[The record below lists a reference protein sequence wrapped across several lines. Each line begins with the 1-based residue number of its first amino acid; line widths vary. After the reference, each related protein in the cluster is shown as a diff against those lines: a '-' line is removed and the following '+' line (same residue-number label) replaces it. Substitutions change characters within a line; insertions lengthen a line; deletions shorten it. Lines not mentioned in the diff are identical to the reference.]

1 MISIVEAGAQL
12 RARRVSSLELTRAC
26 LDKIEKLNPKVNAF
40 ITVLRGEAEKQ
51 AAERDAELA
60 RGVDRGPLHGI
71 PVAYKD
77 LIFTKGIRTTAGSR
91 VYENFVPDHDAKLVQ
106 DFDKA
111 GVVLVGKTG
120 LHELAYGVTSN
131 NPHFG
136 PVRNPHDLERVPG
149 GSSGGS
155 GAAVVTDMAY
165 MAMGSDTGGSIRIPA
180 SFCGCVG
187 LKPTFGRVPRDGCF
201 PLGFSLDHMGPLAR
215 TTRDCAISLEAISS
229 LRGSVL
235 PSGAAT
241 IKGLRIGLPENYYFD
256 RTQPEVAA
264 GVRKMADAA
273 SWLGAQVRPIR
284 VPDID
289 AINAVARVIL
299 FVEASAAL
307 SPHLHK
313 RELFGADVLALFDQG
328 RLVSGV
334 DYLNAQRLRRKYQK
348 EFAKIWKDVDCLFVP
363 GTPTT
368 APKIGQTRMTIDG
381 VEDDVR
387 LATTRPV
394 RAVNALGLP
403 VLSLPTGMD
412 PAGLPMGV
420 QIIGKPWDE
429 ATLIRIGSALEDAGA
444 AVLTPPAILKS

>member
-1 MISIVEAGAQL
+1 MISIVEAGARL

-26 LDKIEKLNPKVNAF
+26 LDHIEKLNPKVNAF
-40 ITVLRGEAEKQ
+40 ITVLRAEAEKQ

-91 VYENFVPDHDAKLVQ
+91 IYENFVLDHDAKLVQ

-273 SWLGAQVRPIR
+273 SWLGAQVRPVR

-289 AINAVARVIL
+289 AINAIARVIL
-299 FVEASAAL
+299 FVEAAAAL

-348 EFAKIWKDVDCLFVP
+348 EFAKIWNEVDCLFVP

-444 AVLTPPAILKS
+444 AVLTPTAILKS